1 MLQIRSIH
9 LILTCC
15 VQNSGARYPGAD
27 NSDKTATMLLAAFAV
42 VLGVSAILGGLAVWR
57 MYQQRRQVLRLS
69 CCLLQLTGDSGHPQ
83 STGSFDCIHA
93 LKGVCRLAAI
103 TELRRH
109 GPTMAIGNLLYR
121 GC

>member
-1 MLQIRSIH
+1 M
-9 LILTCC
+9 
-15 VQNSGARYPGAD
+15 QNSGARYPGAD

-69 CCLLQLTGDSGHPQ
+69 CCLLQLTGDSGHSH
-83 STGSFDCIHA
+83 STGSFACIRA
-93 LKGVCRLAAI
+93 LKGGCRLSAI
-103 TELRRH
+103 MKLTRH
-109 GPTMAIGNLLYR
+109 GPNMAIVKFLYS